1 MLTIEDCIAFCAL
14 TEAEVDAIAEHE
26 HEHVPEIVAAEM
38 ANYLIHTADGA
49 PRIRRMIV
57 DDIEHARVHG
67 DHAHMAQLVHVLRHF
82 IAAHDEQ
89 TRTRPQEKRLPC

>member
-1 MLTIEDCIAFCAL
+1 
-14 TEAEVDAIAEHE
+14 
-26 HEHVPEIVAAEM
+26 
-38 ANYLIHTADGA
+38 
-49 PRIRRMIV
+49 MIL